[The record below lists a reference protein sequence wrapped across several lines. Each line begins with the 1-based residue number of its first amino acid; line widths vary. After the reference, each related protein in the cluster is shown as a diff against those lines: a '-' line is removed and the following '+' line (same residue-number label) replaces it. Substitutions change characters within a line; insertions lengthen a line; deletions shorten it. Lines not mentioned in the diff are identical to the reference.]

1 MPHES
6 RLTIA
11 LRALL
16 QSQRVAA
23 LGTIGDDG
31 EPYVSMVPYA
41 LAPSAGC
48 LVIHVSGLAAHT
60 RYLQVRPTVS
70 LLVVQSEVPGE
81 SVHALPRVTLAAMAR
96 VLTPNCRDLEE
107 CRASYLA
114 RFPEAEPMTQLGDF
128 MFVAVEVKSA
138 RHVAGFGTARSI
150 DDEEVRR
157 ALGGKR
163 YQPDF
168 EGSATESE

>member
-1 MPHES
+1 MQHES

-11 LRALL
+11 LGSLL

-23 LGTIGDDG
+23 MGTIGDDG
-31 EPYVSMVPYA
+31 APYVSMVPYA
-41 LAPSAGC
+41 LAPSVGC
-48 LVIHVSGLAAHT
+48 LVIHVSGLAVHT
-60 RYLQVRPTVS
+60 RNLQARPSVS
-70 LLVVQSEVPGE
+70 LLVVQSDVPGA
-81 SVHALPRVTLAAMAR
+81 SVHALPRVTLAAIAR
-96 VLTPNCRDLEE
+96 WLTPNSRDLED

-150 DDEEVRR
+150 DNGEVRL
-157 ALGGKR
+157 ALG
-163 YQPDF
+163 QAVPEVD
-168 EGSATESE
+168 